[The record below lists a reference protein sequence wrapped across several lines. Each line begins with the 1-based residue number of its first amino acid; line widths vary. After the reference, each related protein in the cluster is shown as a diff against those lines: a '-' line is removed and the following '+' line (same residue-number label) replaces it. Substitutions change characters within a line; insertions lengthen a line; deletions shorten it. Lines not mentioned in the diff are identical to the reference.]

1 MILIKAGVPLQR
13 MTSDGFPFTDRV
25 DGEMERAEMDYIVYN
40 EAILLE
46 PEENNG
52 KWLLAMGTAM
62 LWEVADEDIKD
73 GRVKRDSGGTAGTS
87 P

>member
-1 MILIKAGVPLQR
+1 MILIKSGVPLQR
-13 MTSDGFPFTDRV
+13 RCSDGAPMTDRS
-25 DGEMERAEMDYIVYN
+25 DGKPERAEMDYIVYN

-62 LWEVADEDIKD
+62 LWEVSDDNVQD
-73 GRVKRDSGGTAGTS
+73 GRRKNDSGGAAGTS